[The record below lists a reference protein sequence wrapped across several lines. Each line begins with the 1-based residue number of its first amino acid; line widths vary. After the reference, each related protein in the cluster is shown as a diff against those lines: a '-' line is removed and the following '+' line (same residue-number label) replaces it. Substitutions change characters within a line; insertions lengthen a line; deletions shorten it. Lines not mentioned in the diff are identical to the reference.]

1 MKSFFWIFLIIDCLV
16 LLGSLYETFAVS
28 SNRSM
33 GSMMAFN
40 TVLLA
45 AIIGA
50 LWLRVSNPKWAFY
63 AAALPAFLL
72 VLVVVYYI
80 IFAMGRKDWR

>member
-16 LLGSLYETFAVS
+16 LFVSLYETFAVS

-40 TVLLA
+40 AVLLV
-45 AIIGA
+45 AIVGA
-50 LWLRVSNPKWAFY
+50 FCLRGSNPKWAFY

-80 IFAMGRKDWR
+80 IFAIGRKDWR

>member
-16 LLGSLYETFAVS
+16 LFVSLYETFAVS

-33 GSMMAFN
+33 GSMIAFN

-45 AIIGA
+45 SIVGA
-50 LWLRVSNPKWAFY
+50 LYLRGRNPKWAFY
-63 AAALPAFLL
+63 AAALPASLL

-80 IFAMGRKDWR
+80 VFAMGRKDWR